1 MSKIDEKFE
10 KLIAEKKAA
19 TEVKEEV
26 VESVEVSEDAAT
38 GNTAI
43 TGGAVPQQKSDL
55 KNDAVEV
62 ASSNAKDKPEGD
74 ANVGKRAAAP
84 VGVEK
89 DKTLK
94 MKPSGAS
101 SKMPGALSA
110 KIFDDVEKK
119 EGEVI
124 AEEPA
129 KESKEE
135 EVKEDIAA
143 VLAGADLSEEFQ
155 ERAKTVFE
163 AAVDS
168 RVAEKVEGL
177 KEQAAGKFVEEI
189 ESIKEEFAGRVEN
202 FLSYAAEEWLK
213 ENELA
218 IEKGLRTEVTEA
230 FIEGLK
236 KLFIE
241 SNINVPDEKLD
252 VAAQMSEKLDEMEGR
267 LNEQVQKNIE
277 LHEVVGT
284 YRKNEILN
292 ELARGLDSEV
302 QKDKFTSLAEAVEFK
317 TEESYREKLGQI
329 KESYFGTP
337 KVETKTEVASEE
349 SAPEADKQLETVSE
363 SMAAY
368 VEALAKRI

>member
-110 KIFDDVEKK
+110 KIFDDTQV

-135 EVKEDIAA
+135 EVKEDITA

-337 KVETKTEVASEE
+337 KTETTTEVASEE

>member
-1 MSKIDEKFE
+1 MATIDEKFE
-10 KLIAEKKAA
+10 KLIAEKKA
-19 TEVKEEV
+19 TEAVAEEV
-26 VESVEVSEDAAT
+26 SDPKTEVSEDAAT
-38 GNTAI
+38 GYTAI
-43 TGGAVPQQKSDL
+43 TSGAVPQQKSDL

-62 ASSNAKDKPEGD
+62 ASSNSKDKPEGD

-110 KIFDDVEKK
+110 KIFDDVEV
-119 EGEVI
+119 EGEAVT
-124 AEEPA
+124 ENN
-129 KESKEE
+129 
-135 EVKEDIAA
+135 EDITA

-155 ERAKTVFE
+155 EKAKTVFE
-163 AAVDS
+163 AAVDA
-168 RVAEKVEGL
+168 RVTAKIDSL
-177 KEQAAGKFVEEI
+177 KEQAATKFVEEI
-189 ESIKEEFAGRVEN
+189 ETIKDEFASRVEN

-218 IEKGLRTEVTEA
+218 VESGLRTEVTET
-230 FIEGLK
+230 FMEGLR

-252 VAAQMSEKLDEMEGR
+252 IAAEMSEKIDDMEDR
-267 LNEQVQKNIE
+267 LNEQVKKNVE

-284 YRKNEILN
+284 YRKHEILS
-292 ELARGLDSEV
+292 ELTRGLAET
-302 QKDKFTSLAEAVEFK
+302 QKDKFKSLADAVEFK
-317 TEESYREKLGQI
+317 SDESYREKLGQI
-329 KESYFGTP
+329 KESYFGSP
-337 KVETKTEVASEE
+337 KAETVTEVASEE
-349 SAPEADKQLETVSE
+349 SAPEAEKQLETVSE
-363 SMAAY
+363 SMQAY

>member
-1 MSKIDEKFE
+1 MSTTIDEKFE
-10 KLIAEKKAA
+10 KLIAEKTTK
-19 TEVKEEV
+19 EV
-26 VESVEVSEDAAT
+26 VAESVEKVSEDAAT

-43 TGGAVPQQKSDL
+43 TSGAVPQQKSDL

-62 ASSNAKDKPEGD
+62 ASSNSKDKPEGD

-84 VGVEK
+84 VAVEK

-94 MKPSGAS
+94 IKPSSAS

-110 KIFDDVEKK
+110 KIFDDVET

-129 KESKEE
+129 KVESTD
-135 EVKEDIAA
+135 EVKEDITA

-155 ERAKTVFE
+155 EKAKTVFE
-163 AAVDS
+163 AAVTA
-168 RVAEKVEGL
+168 RVATKVEAL

-218 IEKGLRTEVTEA
+218 VEQGLRAEVTEA
-230 FIEGLK
+230 FMEGLK

-292 ELARGLDSEV
+292 ELARGLESEV

-337 KVETKTEVASEE
+337 KTETTTEVASEE

>member
-1 MSKIDEKFE
+1 MATIDEKFE
-10 KLIAEKKAA
+10 KLIAEKKA
-19 TEVKEEV
+19 TEAVAEEV
-26 VESVEVSEDAAT
+26 SDPKTEVSEDAAT
-38 GNTAI
+38 GYTAI
-43 TGGAVPQQKSDL
+43 TSGAVPQQKSDL

-62 ASSNAKDKPEGD
+62 ASSNSKDKPEGD

-110 KIFDDVEKK
+110 KIFDDVEV
-119 EGEVI
+119 EGEAVT
-124 AEEPA
+124 ENN
-129 KESKEE
+129 
-135 EVKEDIAA
+135 EDITA

-155 ERAKTVFE
+155 EKAKTVFE
-163 AAVDS
+163 AAVDA
-168 RVAEKVEGL
+168 RVTAKIDSL
-177 KEQAAGKFVEEI
+177 KEQAATKFVEEI
-189 ESIKEEFAGRVEN
+189 ETIKDEFASRVEN

-218 IEKGLRTEVTEA
+218 VESGLRTEVTEA
-230 FIEGLK
+230 FMEGLR

-252 VAAQMSEKLDEMEGR
+252 IAAEMSEKIDDMEDR
-267 LNEQVQKNIE
+267 LNEQVKKNVE

-284 YRKNEILN
+284 YRKNEILT
-292 ELARGLDSEV
+292 ELTRGLAET
-302 QKDKFTSLAEAVEFK
+302 QKDKFKSLADAVEFK
-317 TEESYREKLGQI
+317 SDESYREKLGQI
-329 KESYFGTP
+329 KESYFGAP
-337 KVETKTEVASEE
+337 KAETVTEVASEE
-349 SAPEADKQLETVSE
+349 SAPEAEKTLETVSE

-368 VEALAKRI
+368 VEQLAKRI

>member
-1 MSKIDEKFE
+1 MATIDEKFE
-10 KLIAEKKAA
+10 KLIAEKKA
-19 TEVKEEV
+19 TEAVAEEA
-26 VESVEVSEDAAT
+26 SLPKTEVSEDAAT

-43 TGGAVPQQKSDL
+43 TSGAVPQQKSDL
-55 KNDAVEV
+55 KNDAIEV
-62 ASSNAKDKPEGD
+62 GGSSKEKPEGPD
-74 ANVGKRAAAP
+74 NVGKKAAAP

-110 KIFDDVEKK
+110 KIFSETEH
-119 EGEVI
+119 EGEVV
-124 AEEPA
+124 AEENN
-129 KESKEE
+129 
-135 EVKEDIAA
+135 EDIAA

-155 ERAKTVFE
+155 EKAKTVFE
-163 AAVDS
+163 AAVDA
-168 RVAEKVEGL
+168 RVTAKIDSL
-177 KEQAAGKFVEEI
+177 KEQAANKFVEEI
-189 ESIKEEFAGRVEN
+189 DSIKEEFAGRVEN

-218 IEKGLRTEVTEA
+218 VESGLRTEVTET
-230 FIEGLK
+230 FMEGLR

-241 SNINVPDEKLD
+241 SNINVPDDKLD
-252 VAAQMSEKLDEMEGR
+252 LAAEMSEKIDDMEDR
-267 LNEQVQKNIE
+267 LNEQVKKNVE

-284 YRKNEILN
+284 YRKHEILN
-292 ELARGLDSEV
+292 ELTRGLAET

-317 TEESYREKLGQI
+317 SDESYREKLGQI

-337 KVETKTEVASEE
+337 KTETVTEVASEE
-349 SAPEADKQLETVSE
+349 SAPVAEKQLETVSE

-368 VEALAKRI
+368 VEQLAKRI